1 MLIKRVLQVNDM
13 KKNIVLIGF
22 MGTGKSSTGR
32 VLANRMGFSFVDMD
46 QYIEAKE
53 RRKIPEI
60 FASDGEAYF
69 RRAEREA
76 VEELSGRRHVVI
88 ATGGG
93 TVKSEE
99 NRKILHENGIIICL
113 TADVE
118 TILER
123 TRRPGVR
130 PVLDGKDE
138 GDRRAAICALLEE
151 RREMYSHAD
160 YFVDTSEQSPLQI
173 ADEIVHYVK
182 REGCCHA

>member
-1 MLIKRVLQVNDM
+1 M
-13 KKNIVLIGF
+13 
-22 MGTGKSSTGR
+22 
-32 VLANRMGFSFVDMD
+32 
-46 QYIEAKE
+46 
-53 RRKIPEI
+53 
-60 FASDGEAYF
+60 
-69 RRAEREA
+69 
-76 VEELSGRRHVVI
+76 
-88 ATGGG
+88 
-93 TVKSEE
+93 
-99 NRKILHENGIIICL
+99 
-113 TADVE
+113 E

>member
-1 MLIKRVLQVNDM
+1 M
-13 KKNIVLIGF
+13 KKNVVLIGF
-22 MGTGKSSTGR
+22 MGTGKSSTGK
-32 VLANRMGFSFVDMD
+32 VLASRLGFSFIDVD

-53 RRKIPEI
+53 NRSIPEI
-60 FASDGEAYF
+60 FAEDGEEYF

-76 VEELSGRRHVVI
+76 VKELAERKHLVI

-99 NRKILHENGIIICL
+99 NRKLLQENGIIVCL

-130 PVLDGKDE
+130 PLLEGKDDE
-138 GDRRAAICALLEE
+138 GRRAAICSLLEE
-151 RREMYSHAD
+151 RKEMYSHAD
-160 YFVDTSEQSPLQI
+160 LFVDTGDRSPLQI
-173 ADEIVHYVK
+173 VDEIVHFLK
-182 REGCCHA
+182 REGSCHA